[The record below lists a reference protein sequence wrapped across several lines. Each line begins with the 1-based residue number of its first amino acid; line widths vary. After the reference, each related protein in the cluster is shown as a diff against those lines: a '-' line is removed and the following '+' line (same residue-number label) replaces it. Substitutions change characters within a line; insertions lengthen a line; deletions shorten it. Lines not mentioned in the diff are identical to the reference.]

1 MEQIDSFGSRAAR
14 AAKVALLSLS
24 LSQIFPREN
33 ENFFIGNT
41 AESWRY
47 CSFNEINS
55 VNI

>member
-14 AAKVALLSLS
+14 AAKVALLS